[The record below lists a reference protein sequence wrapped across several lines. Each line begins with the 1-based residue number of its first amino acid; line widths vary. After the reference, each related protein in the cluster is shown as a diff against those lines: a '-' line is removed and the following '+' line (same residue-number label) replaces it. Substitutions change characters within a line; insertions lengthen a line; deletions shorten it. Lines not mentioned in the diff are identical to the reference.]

1 MGAADAHAARPC
13 GTSYVLPSRDERGKK
28 KSPTWNGRANLRRR
42 EANIM
47 WKAYLR
53 AILKQIEDL
62 MNQGMDAETILR
74 KIIESI
80 KEMLK

>member
-1 MGAADAHAARPC
+1 
-13 GTSYVLPSRDERGKK
+13 
-28 KSPTWNGRANLRRR
+28 
-42 EANIM
+42 M